1 MGRTRWHRGSC
12 RVCWLCLARPSARHP
27 HRKQAMNIP
36 CARSTRPVLAVVFL
50 MGLVACTANV
60 STHGHVLNPDDLAQI
75 QPGVTSREEVA
86 RLLGSPST
94 VGTFDQERWFYISQ
108 RNEVMSFYKADITKQ
123 DVVAIDFDGN
133 GVVSDV
139 HTHGLEMAQAI
150 QPDPNKTRT
159 LGNELSFVQQ
169 VLGNVGRFNAPDLK
183 QNPRGGGGF

>member
-1 MGRTRWHRGSC
+1 
-12 RVCWLCLARPSARHP
+12 
-27 HRKQAMNIP
+27 MNIP
-36 CARSTRPVLAVVFL
+36 CARSTRPVLAIIFL
-50 MGLVACTANV
+50 IGLAACTANV

-86 RLLGSPST
+86 HLLGSPST

-159 LGNELSFVQQ
+159 LGNELTFVQQ
-169 VLGNVGRFNAPDLK
+169 VLGNIGRFNAPDLK
-183 QNPRGGGGF
+183 QPRNGGGF